1 MQHSA
6 DFSHFYCS
14 AIHSVLFAFSINTG
28 TAASGFFGC
37 ATSPDGGDACSNM
50 RWVPSGMLSNYS
62 QAAGLIP
69 TITAYKGDAYIV
81 SPNCLG

>member
-1 MQHSA
+1 MQHSSVF
-6 DFSHFYCS
+6 FSHFHCS
-14 AIHSVLFAFSINTG
+14 ARLFAFSTNTG